1 MTNPTTQANK
11 ELALE
16 ALSEMPEITAKKA
29 RAFLMFEYDIEGKEA
44 TELLKEAGIGGGRS
58 GGVAKDFYELL
69 KEGVLEKDDFE
80 EWLSQGSDNVKKHK
94 AHYNS
99 IRLLTNSI
107 HESK

>member
-1 MTNPTTQANK
+1 MTNTTQAQI
-11 ELALE
+11 ELARE
-16 ALSEMPEITAKKA
+16 ALIEMGDITAKKA

-44 TELLKEAGIGGGRS
+44 TEVMKEAGIGGGRS

-69 KEGVLEKDDFE
+69 KEGVLEKDEFE
-80 EWLSQGSDNVKKHK
+80 EWLSQGSKNVQNHK
-94 AHYNS
+94 AHYNA